1 MRSRR
6 AERFQDGD
14 VDTVGSVKR
23 QGTQRV
29 GFLLMDQFTLVSLSS
44 AIDPLRVANSLSDVE
59 LYRWC
64 LIGAGEEEQVSSDGV
79 RVKLDH
85 NLTDEIEL
93 DLVIVV
99 GGIDIEQSVT
109 KVDLSWLRKQA
120 QRGAQMGALCTGSYA
135 LASAGLLNGSE
146 CSAHWDCLTLLT
158 EQFPGID
165 FNSHLYTIDR
175 DRLTC
180 TGGTVPLHMMLAML
194 AKRHPQSL
202 VDGVADMLVCE
213 RHRRD
218 AEMQVIPM
226 WSRKVEV
233 QPKLKEVLQLME
245 ANLEEPLP
253 LQDLADY
260 VQLSRRQLERLFL
273 KHLHSTPSRY
283 YLKLRLD
290 RARRL
295 LKQTSRS
302 IVEITSMCGFVSTT
316 HFSRCYRKYMG
327 VSPKGDRTQGVP
339 EVYQI
344 FESELP
350 PEGAE
355 IAN

>member
-1 MRSRR
+1 MQRS
-6 AERFQDGD
+6 
-14 VDTVGSVKR
+14 
-23 QGTQRV
+23 
-29 GFLLMDQFTLVSLSS
+29 
-44 AIDPLRVANSLSDVE
+44 
-59 LYRWC
+59 
-64 LIGAGEEEQVSSDGV
+64 
-79 RVKLDH
+79 
-85 NLTDEIEL
+85 
-93 DLVIVV
+93 DLA
-99 GGIDIEQSVT
+99 
-109 KVDLSWLRKQA
+109 WLRKQA
-120 QRGAQMGALCTGSYA
+120 QKGVQLGALCTGSYV
-135 LASAGLLNGSE
+135 LASAGLLNGYQ

-158 EQFPGID
+158 EQFPAID

-180 TGGTVPLHMMLAML
+180 TGGTVPLHMMLAMI

-213 RHRRD
+213 RHRSD

-226 WSRKVEV
+226 WSRKADM

-245 ANLEEPLP
+245 ANLEEPIT
-253 LQDLADY
+253 LQELADY
-260 VQLSRRQLERLFL
+260 VSLSRRQLERLFL

-327 VSPKGDRTQGVP
+327 VSPKSDRIQGETQIFK
-339 EVYQI
+339 I

-350 PEGAE
+350 SEEAE
-355 IAN
+355 LLN

>member
-1 MRSRR
+1 
-6 AERFQDGD
+6 
-14 VDTVGSVKR
+14 
-23 QGTQRV
+23 
-29 GFLLMDQFTLVSLSS
+29 
-44 AIDPLRVANSLSDVE
+44 
-59 LYRWC
+59 
-64 LIGAGEEEQVSSDGV
+64 VSSDGI
-79 RVKLDH
+79 RVTLDYT
-85 NLTDEIEL
+85 LADEVDF

-99 GGIDIEQSVT
+99 GGIDIEQSVQRS
-109 KVDLSWLRKQA
+109 DLAWLRKQA
-120 QRGAQMGALCTGSYA
+120 QKGAQLGALCTGSYA
-135 LASAGLLNGSE
+135 LASAGLLNGYQ

-158 EQFPGID
+158 EQFPAID

-180 TGGTVPLHMMLAML
+180 TGGTVPLHMMLAMI

-213 RHRRD
+213 RHRSD

-226 WSRKVEV
+226 WSRKADM

-245 ANLEEPLP
+245 ANLEEPIT
-253 LQDLADY
+253 LQELADY
-260 VQLSRRQLERLFL
+260 VSLSRRQLERLFL

-327 VSPKGDRTQGVP
+327 VSPKSDRIQGETQIFK
-339 EVYQI
+339 I

-350 PEGAE
+350 SEEAE
-355 IAN
+355 LLN

>member
-1 MRSRR
+1 MEQTRTFN
-6 AERFQDGD
+6 APP
-14 VDTVGSVKR
+14 K
-23 QGTQRV
+23 RV
-29 GFLLMDQFTLVSLSS
+29 GFLLMDQFTLISLSS
-44 AIDPLRVANSLSDVE
+44 AIDPLRVANLLSGTA
-59 LYRWC
+59 LYSWH
-64 LIGAGEEEQVSSDGV
+64 LIGSGERDQVSSDGI
-79 RVKLDH
+79 RVTLDYT
-85 NLTDEIEL
+85 LSDEVDF

-99 GGIDIEQSVT
+99 GGIDIEQSVQRS
-109 KVDLSWLRKQA
+109 DLAWLRKQA
-120 QRGAQMGALCTGSYA
+120 QKGAQLGALCTGSYA
-135 LASAGLLNGSE
+135 LASAGLLNGYQ

-158 EQFPGID
+158 EQFPAID

-180 TGGTVPLHMMLAML
+180 TGGTVPLHMMLAMI

-213 RHRRD
+213 RHRSD

-226 WSRKVEV
+226 WSRKADM

-245 ANLEEPLP
+245 ANLEEPIT
-253 LQDLADY
+253 LQELADY
-260 VQLSRRQLERLFL
+260 VSLSRRQLERLFL

-327 VSPKGDRTQGVP
+327 VSPKSDRIQG
-339 EVYQI
+339 ETQI
-344 FESELP
+344 FKIFE
-350 PEGAE
+350 
-355 IAN
+355 

>member
-1 MRSRR
+1 M
-6 AERFQDGD
+6 
-14 VDTVGSVKR
+14 
-23 QGTQRV
+23 

-44 AIDPLRVANSLSDVE
+44 AIDPLRVANLLSGAE
-59 LYRWC
+59 LYQWC
-64 LIGAGEEEQVSSDGV
+64 LIGSGDGEQSSSDGV

-85 NLTDEIEL
+85 GLSEDLDL

-99 GGIDIEQSVT
+99 GGVDIERSVN
-109 KVDLSWLRKQA
+109 KSDLVWLRKQA
-120 QRGAQMGALCTGSYA
+120 QRGAALGALCTGSYV
-135 LASAGLLNGSE
+135 LASAGLLNGYE

-158 EQFPGID
+158 EQFPGIE

-175 DRLTC
+175 DRMTC

-194 AKRHPQSL
+194 AKRHHPQSL

-213 RHRRD
+213 RHRTD

-226 WSRKVEV
+226 WSRKIEV

-245 ANLEEPLP
+245 ANLEEPLA
-253 LQDLADY
+253 LQDLAEY

-327 VSPKGDRTQGVP
+327 CLLYTSPSPRDKRQSRMP
-339 EVYQI
+339 
-344 FESELP
+344 SS
-350 PEGAE
+350 A
-355 IAN
+355 

>member
-1 MRSRR
+1 MN
-6 AERFQDGD
+6 
-14 VDTVGSVKR
+14 VGLHGMMKR
-23 QGTQRV
+23 PQRV
-29 GFLLMDQFTLVSLSS
+29 GFLLMDQFTLISLSS
-44 AIDPLRVANSLSDVE
+44 AIDPLRVANLLSDQQ
-59 LYRWC
+59 LYDWC
-64 LIGAGEEEQVSSDGV
+64 LVGSGDSEQISSDGV
-79 RVKLDH
+79 RVRLDH
-85 NLTDEIEL
+85 TLGEEVEL

-99 GGIDIEQSVT
+99 GGVDIERTVQKT
-109 KVDLSWLRKQA
+109 DLAWLRKQS
-120 QRGAQMGALCTGSYA
+120 QKGAQMGALCTGSYA
-135 LASAGLLNGSE
+135 LASAGLLNGYE

-175 DRLTC
+175 DRMTC
-180 TGGTVPLHMMLAML
+180 TGGTVPLHMMLAMMS
-194 AKRHPQSL
+194 KRHPQSL

-213 RHRRD
+213 RHRTD

-245 ANLEEPLP
+245 ANLEEPLS
-253 LQDLADY
+253 LQDLAEY
-260 VQLSRRQLERLFL
+260 VNLSRRQLERLFL

-327 VSPKGDRTQGVP
+327 VSPKSDRAQGVP
-339 EVYQI
+339 AASQI

-350 PEGAE
+350 SDGAE
-355 IAN
+355 AMS

>member
-1 MRSRR
+1 
-6 AERFQDGD
+6 
-14 VDTVGSVKR
+14 
-23 QGTQRV
+23 
-29 GFLLMDQFTLVSLSS
+29 
-44 AIDPLRVANSLSDVE
+44 
-59 LYRWC
+59 
-64 LIGAGEEEQVSSDGV
+64 VSSDGI
-79 RVKLDH
+79 RVALDYT
-85 NLTDEIEL
+85 LADEVDF

-99 GGIDIEQSVT
+99 GGIDIEQSVQRS
-109 KVDLSWLRKQA
+109 DLAWLRKQA
-120 QRGAQMGALCTGSYA
+120 QKGAQLGALCTGSYA
-135 LASAGLLNGSE
+135 LASAGLLNGYQ

-158 EQFPGID
+158 EQFPAID

-180 TGGTVPLHMMLAML
+180 TGGTVPLHMMLAMI

-213 RHRRD
+213 RHRSD

-226 WSRKVEV
+226 WSRKADM

-245 ANLEEPLP
+245 ANLEEPIT
-253 LQDLADY
+253 LQELADY
-260 VQLSRRQLERLFL
+260 VSLSRRQLERLFL

-327 VSPKGDRTQGVP
+327 VSPKSDRIQGETQIFK
-339 EVYQI
+339 I

-350 PEGAE
+350 SEEAE
-355 IAN
+355 LLN

>member
-1 MRSRR
+1 MN
-6 AERFQDGD
+6 
-14 VDTVGSVKR
+14 VGLHGMTKPPR
-23 QGTQRV
+23 RV
-29 GFLLMDQFTLVSLSS
+29 GFLLMDQFTLISLSS
-44 AIDPLRVANSLSDVE
+44 AIDPLRVANLLSDQQ
-59 LYRWC
+59 LYEWC
-64 LIGAGEEEQVSSDGV
+64 RVGSGDSEQISSDGV
-79 RVKLDH
+79 RVRLDH
-85 NLTDEIEL
+85 SLADEIEL

-99 GGIDIEQSVT
+99 GGVDIERTVQKT
-109 KVDLSWLRKQA
+109 DLAWLRKQS
-120 QRGAQMGALCTGSYA
+120 QKGAQMGALCTGSYA
-135 LASAGLLNGSE
+135 LASAGLLNGYE

-175 DRLTC
+175 DRMTC
-180 TGGTVPLHMMLAML
+180 TGGTVPLHMMLAMMS
-194 AKRHPQSL
+194 KRHPQSL

-213 RHRRD
+213 RHRTD

-245 ANLEEPLP
+245 ANLEEPLS
-253 LQDLADY
+253 LKDLAEY
-260 VQLSRRQLERLFL
+260 VNLSRRQLERLFL

-327 VSPKGDRTQGVP
+327 VSPKSDRAHGVP
-339 EVYQI
+339 AAYQI
-344 FESELP
+344 FEPELP
-350 PEGAE
+350 SDGAE
-355 IAN
+355 AMS

>member
-1 MRSRR
+1 VHS
-6 AERFQDGD
+6 
-14 VDTVGSVKR
+14 VGSLR
-23 QGTQRV
+23 QKSPQRV

-44 AIDPLRVANSLSDVE
+44 AIDPLRVANLLSGAE
-59 LYRWC
+59 LYQWC
-64 LIGAGEEEQVSSDGV
+64 LIGAGAGEQSSSNGV

-85 NLTDEIEL
+85 SVSEDIDL

-99 GGIDIEQSVT
+99 GGVDIERSVQ
-109 KVDLSWLRKQA
+109 KPDLVWLRKQA
-120 QRGAQMGALCTGSYA
+120 QRGAAMGALCTGSYV
-135 LASAGLLNGSE
+135 LASAGLLNGYE

-158 EQFPGID
+158 EQFPGIE

-175 DRLTC
+175 DRMTC
-180 TGGTVPLHMMLAML
+180 TGGTVPLHLMLAML

-213 RHRRD
+213 RHRTD

-226 WSRKVEV
+226 WSRKIEV

-245 ANLEEPLP
+245 ANLEEPLA
-253 LQDLADY
+253 LQDLAEY

-273 KHLHSTPSRY
+273 RHLHSTPSRY

-327 VSPKGDRTQGVP
+327 VSPKSDRAQGVP
-339 EVYQI
+339 RVYQI

-350 PEGAE
+350 PERVDVVS
-355 IAN
+355 

>member
-1 MRSRR
+1 MEQTRTFN
-6 AERFQDGD
+6 APP
-14 VDTVGSVKR
+14 K
-23 QGTQRV
+23 RV
-29 GFLLMDQFTLVSLSS
+29 GFLLMDQFTLISLSS
-44 AIDPLRVANSLSDVE
+44 AIDPLRVANLLSDTA
-59 LYRWC
+59 LYSWH
-64 LIGAGEEEQVSSDGV
+64 LIGSGERDQVSSDGI
-79 RVKLDH
+79 RVTLDYT
-85 NLTDEIEL
+85 LSDEVDF

-99 GGIDIEQSVT
+99 GGIDIEQSVQRSDT
-109 KVDLSWLRKQA
+109 AWLRKQA
-120 QRGAQMGALCTGSYA
+120 QKGVQLGALCTGSYA
-135 LASAGLLNGSE
+135 LASAGLLNGYQ

-158 EQFPGID
+158 EQFPAID

-180 TGGTVPLHMMLAML
+180 TGGTVPLHMMLAMI

-202 VDGVADMLVCE
+202 VDGVADM
-213 RHRRD
+213 
-218 AEMQVIPM
+218 
-226 WSRKVEV
+226 

-245 ANLEEPLP
+245 ANLEEPIT
-253 LQDLADY
+253 LQELADY
-260 VQLSRRQLERLFL
+260 VSLSRRQLERLFL

-327 VSPKGDRTQGVP
+327 VSPKSDRIQGETQIFK
-339 EVYQI
+339 I

-350 PEGAE
+350 SEEAE
-355 IAN
+355 LLN

>member
-1 MRSRR
+1 MEQTRTFN
-6 AERFQDGD
+6 APP
-14 VDTVGSVKR
+14 K
-23 QGTQRV
+23 RV
-29 GFLLMDQFTLVSLSS
+29 GFLLMDQFTLISLSS
-44 AIDPLRVANSLSDVE
+44 AIDPLRVANLLSGTA
-59 LYRWC
+59 LYSWH
-64 LIGAGEEEQVSSDGV
+64 LIGSGERDQVSSDGI
-79 RVKLDH
+79 RVMLDYT
-85 NLTDEIEL
+85 LSDEVDF

-99 GGIDIEQSVT
+99 GGIDIEQSVQRS
-109 KVDLSWLRKQA
+109 DLAWLRKQA
-120 QRGAQMGALCTGSYA
+120 QKGAQLGALCTGSYA
-135 LASAGLLNGSE
+135 LASAGLLNGYQ

-158 EQFPGID
+158 EQFPAID
-165 FNSHLYTIDR
+165 FNSHLYTIA
-175 DRLTC
+175 
-180 TGGTVPLHMMLAML
+180 LHMMLAMI

-213 RHRRD
+213 RHRSD

-226 WSRKVEV
+226 WSRKADM

-245 ANLEEPLP
+245 ANLEEPIT
-253 LQDLADY
+253 LQELADY
-260 VQLSRRQLERLFL
+260 VSLSRRQLERLFL

-327 VSPKGDRTQGVP
+327 VSPKSDRIQGETQIFK
-339 EVYQI
+339 I

-350 PEGAE
+350 SEEAE
-355 IAN
+355 LLN